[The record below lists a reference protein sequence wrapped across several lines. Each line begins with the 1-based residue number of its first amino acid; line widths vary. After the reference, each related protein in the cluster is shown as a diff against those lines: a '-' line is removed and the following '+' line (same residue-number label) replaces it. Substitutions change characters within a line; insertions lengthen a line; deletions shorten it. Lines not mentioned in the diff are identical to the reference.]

1 MQTLHQETPNRTDLM
16 HRVLRGCGMR
26 AVEPEAVT
34 GGRGL
39 SDLSDDELA
48 HVGTLL
54 VSGRT
59 LPMNP
64 ARAAMLAE
72 ERAARLQ
79 RALEA
84 IQADAVDIVTHVHTA
99 GHVHEL
105 AKRIVRTT
113 SEAMV

>member
-1 MQTLHQETPNRTDLM
+1 MQHSTQTEYLEH
-16 HRVLRGCGMR
+16 
-26 AVEPEAVT
+26 
-34 GGRGL
+34 GR
-39 SDLSDDELA
+39 E
-48 HVGTLL
+48 
-54 VSGRT
+54 
-59 LPMNP
+59 

-72 ERAARLQ
+72 ERAARLH

-84 IQADAVDIVTHVHTA
+84 VQADAVEIVTHVHTA